1 MGDVCVCVWGGGE
14 GEECM
19 HYLQIQH
26 EPVVESLDISIPLT
40 LGEGEEGWWC
50 VCKDGFNGLLTF
62 QINGTNNK

>member
-1 MGDVCVCVWGGGE
+1 MLFLLLTKGGGGKGVTSVSGGK

-40 LGEGEEGWWC
+40 LGEGEEGVVVC
-50 VCKDGFNGLLTF
+50 V
-62 QINGTNNK
+62 